1 MEYTFKDLKHM
12 TVAQLRD
19 IAAETGEEEGI
30 QGYTQL
36 NKEHLLEAICKFYH
50 IDMHEHHEVVGID
63 KGKVKSKIKDLK
75 KERDEAIEKKD
86 KAKLI
91 ATRKE
96 IKKMK
101 KELRRA
107 MV

>member
-1 MEYTFKDLKHM
+1 MDYSYKDLKHM
-12 TVAQLRD
+12 KVDQLRE
-19 IAAETGEEEGI
+19 IAAETGEDGI

-50 IDMHEHHEVVGID
+50 IDMHEHHDVVGID
-63 KGKVKSKIKDLK
+63 KSKVKLKIKELK

-86 KAKLI
+86 KEKLI
-91 ATRKE
+91 AARKE

-101 KELRRA
+101 KELRKA